1 MSLTWYTIKTLTFRL
16 KYTYVLLS
24 VAALQSKTD
33 TNRSYDERF
42 LQIHTLYLYSYLY
55 WYIIAFACSI
65 KRFVIVCL
73 FFFSFSFSSVLLQRL
88 PRVFLRTFYHSLTS
102 KCVTKIGLIS
112 LFTLKKVSARIV
124 AKVAVRGT
132 CGTWHTM
139 CFTENNNGR
148 SRRAYTVTDILH
160 LR

>member
-1 MSLTWYTIKTLTFRL
+1 MSLTWYTIKTLTFRV
-16 KYTYVLLS
+16 KCTYLLLS

-33 TNRSYDERF
+33 TNRFYDERF
-42 LQIHTLYLYSYLY
+42 LQIYTLYLYSYLY

-88 PRVFLRTFYHSLTS
+88 PRVFLGTFYHSLTS

-112 LFTLKKVSARIV
+112 LFTLRTQELFLKLLFEVRV
-124 AKVAVRGT
+124 A
-132 CGTWHTM
+132 H
-139 CFTENNNGR
+139 
-148 SRRAYTVTDILH
+148 DIPCASQKIIMAEVGGH
-160 LR
+160 IQ